1 MRKASRFV
9 EHWCAE
15 IAFGVERSNMTVIN
29 HNKDGKAVDMAQGR
43 DRNDSGGEGLYL
55 EGLHKSFG
63 DREVIS
69 DVTLHVQPGEMV
81 SLLGPSGCGKTTTL
95 RMIAGFLHP
104 DAGRV
109 RMGSQD
115 VTELGA
121 DRRPSAMVFQ
131 NYALW
136 PQMTVEKN
144 VSFPLRV
151 AKMPRSEIKRR
162 VDDVLELVN
171 LTHRRGARPAKMS
184 GGEQQ
189 RASLARAL
197 VREPYILL
205 LDEPLSNLDAKLRE
219 RVREDIREIQQR
231 LRITTIM
238 VTHDQQEAMAISDR
252 IAVMHDGR
260 VEQVSAPEDLYME
273 PATENIARF
282 IGTMSEFDGA
292 FPGAG
297 MDEHWLVRP
306 EDVVYAAGDD
316 RTIGGSLPVFDAK
329 VVRAIPHGRYEEV
342 VFDAFDSTSLIALRQ
357 LDEPPLPTG
366 TSVRMSAK
374 RMYHYKNNMLLEVL
388 Q

>member
-1 MRKASRFV
+1 MSV
-9 EHWCAE
+9 ENQHKGDAVAN
-15 IAFGVERSNMTVIN
+15 IAAAHN
-29 HNKDGKAVDMAQGR
+29 HDG
-43 DRNDSGGEGLYL
+43 SGGEGLYL

-63 DREVIS
+63 GREVIS
-69 DVTLHVQPGEMV
+69 DVTLNVQPGEMV

-109 RMGSQD
+109 WMGSEN
-115 VTELGA
+115 VTDLGA
-121 DRRPSAMVFQ
+121 ERRPSAMVFQ

-136 PQMTVEKN
+136 PQMSVEKN

-151 AKMPRSEIKRR
+151 AKLPKSEIQTR
-162 VDDVLELVN
+162 VDAVLELVN
-171 LTHRRGARPAKMS
+171 LTHRRSARPAKMS

-197 VREPYILL
+197 VREPSILL

-231 LRITTIM
+231 LNITTIM

-252 IAVMHDGR
+252 IAVMHGGR
-260 VEQVSAPEDLYME
+260 VEQVCAPEELYRE

-292 FPGAG
+292 FQTDAE
-297 MDEHWLVRP
+297 DEHWLVRP
-306 EDVVYAAGDD
+306 EDVTYTDKDAD
-316 RTIGGSLPVFDAK
+316 TTMGSLPVFDAT
-329 VVRAIPHGRYEEV
+329 VVRAIPHGRYEEII
-342 VFDAFDSTSLIALRQ
+342 FDAFDGTSLVALRQ
-357 LDEPPLPTG
+357 LDDPPLTRG

-374 RMYHYKNNMLLEVL
+374 KMYHYKNNMLLEVL

>member
-1 MRKASRFV
+1 MSV
-9 EHWCAE
+9 
-15 IAFGVERSNMTVIN
+15 VIE
-29 HNKDGKAVDMAQGR
+29 NKDDAAAYRVAGVDRYG
-43 DRNDSGGEGLYL
+43 SGGEGLYL

-63 DREVIS
+63 NREVIS
-69 DVTLHVQPGEMV
+69 DVTLDVQPGEMV

-104 DAGRV
+104 DAGHV

-136 PQMTVEKN
+136 PQMTVERN

-151 AKMPRSEIKRR
+151 AKMPKSEIRRR
-162 VDDVLELVN
+162 VDDVLELVK

-197 VREPYILL
+197 VREPSILL

-219 RVREDIREIQQR
+219 HVREDIREIQQR
-231 LRITTIM
+231 LHITTIM

-252 IAVMHDGR
+252 IAVMHGGR
-260 VEQVSAPEDLYME
+260 VEQVCAPEDLYMK

-292 FPGAG
+292 FPGAE

-306 EDVVYAAGDD
+306 EDVVYATGDD
-316 RTIGGSLPVFDAK
+316 EAFGGSLPVFDAK

-342 VFDAFDSTSLIALRQ
+342 VFDAFDGTSLIALRQ
-357 LDEPPLPTG
+357 LDEPSLPAG

-388 Q
+388 